1 MGLNELSTVLWRE
14 RELLEMLLFK
24 LEEEELVLASGRTRW
39 LGRAT
44 REVEAVLDQIRGIE
58 LGRAIEADDAAREV
72 GLLEGTGLLELAK
85 AAPTPW
91 NDLLRSHHVAL
102 TDITAQI
109 DAIAHSNRDVLAQS
123 MRATQE
129 ALMGISDTVKT
140 YDPKGGSSAH
150 SDASFLIDE
159 AL

>member
-24 LEEEELVLASGRTRW
+24 LEEEELILASGRTRW
-39 LGRAT
+39 IGRAT
-44 REVEAVLDQIRGIE
+44 REVEAVLEQIRGIE

-72 GLLEGTGLLELAK
+72 GIEEGASLLEIAK
-85 AAPTPW
+85 AAPSPW

-102 TDITAQI
+102 TDVTSQI
-109 DAIAHSNRDVLAQS
+109 DALAHSNRDVLAQS
-123 MRATQE
+123 VRATQE
-129 ALMGISDTVKT
+129 ALVGVSNAPST
-140 YDPKGGSSAH
+140 YDTKGGQGQRIDSA
-150 SDASFLIDE
+150 FLFDQ